1 MRLRSYE
8 TLSPDGETVTESE
21 ALRIMQQLA
30 ARYGMQ
36 PLAAGEFTVAMFAE
50 ANHMTYNMA
59 KNVLDKAIA
68 AGAIEYVGQRTRGGH
83 TSHAYLVVGKE

>member
-1 MRLRSYE
+1 M
-8 TLSPDGETVTESE
+8 TESE
-21 ALRIMQQLA
+21 AVQILQQLA

-36 PLAAGEFTVAMFAE
+36 PLAEDEFTVAMFAQ

-83 TSHAYLVVGKE
+83 TSHAYRVVCNK